1 MRTAHKFFVFFIGAA
16 AIAAS
21 ASCGNVVR
29 DGRSP
34 VFLVIDSLQA
44 AQGNHPA
51 TLAGNLTSDVQ
62 TLITTPA
69 PCTTD
74 KPCATIFNDVG
85 QVQLH
90 LTPKDIGV
98 PSSNSSP
105 SANNQVTIT
114 RYHVAYRRADGRNVE
129 GVDVPFAFDGAATG
143 TVPATSQLT
152 LSFEL
157 VRHVAKEEA
166 PLIQLV
172 TSRTII
178 TTICDVTF
186 YGTDLVG
193 NEIQVTGSIT
203 IDFGNFGDT

>member
-1 MRTAHKFFVFFIGAA
+1 MRTAHKLFIAA
-16 AIAAS
+16 AVIAAS
-21 ASCGNVVR
+21 TSCGDVVR

-44 AQGNHPA
+44 AQGNHPS

-62 TLITTPA
+62 TLVTTPA
-69 PCTTD
+69 PCTTA

-85 QVQLH
+85 QVVLH

-98 PSSNSSP
+98 PSFNNSP

-114 RYHVAYRRADGRNVE
+114 RYHVTYRRADGRNVQ
-129 GVDVPFAFDGAATG
+129 GVDVPYAFDGAATG

-157 VRHVAKEEA
+157 VRHAAKEEA
-166 PLIQLV
+166 PLV
-172 TSRTII
+172 SSRTAPRSSRRSPTSRSTARTSSATKYKPRDRSRSIS
-178 TTICDVTF
+178 VTL
-186 YGTDLVG
+186 GIRR
-193 NEIQVTGSIT
+193 NA
-203 IDFGNFGDT
+203 